1 MLEHSLAG
9 RWVVVARVWVDAN
22 APCTV
27 MQYFEEVAPMMPTH
41 IRRGGYLRTK
51 LSIAKEA
58 LRLIRVTVSD
68 DGMIY
73 PVRKKPRLTQYS
85 HNDTIKAMT
94 RPNGLVV
101 LEGLPPKEHDA
112 LRKYLKTHGWI
123 HTGVTNTYRRLRPE
137 DLADL

>member
-1 MLEHSLAG
+1 M
-9 RWVVVARVWVDAN
+9 
-22 APCTV
+22 
-27 MQYFEEVAPMMPTH
+27 
-41 IRRGGYLRTK
+41 IK
-51 LSIAKEA
+51 
-58 LRLIRVTVSD
+58 VTVSN

-73 PVRKKPRLTQYS
+73 PVEKKSRLTHYS
-85 HNDTIKAMT
+85 HNETIKAMT
-94 RPNGLVV
+94 RPDGLVV